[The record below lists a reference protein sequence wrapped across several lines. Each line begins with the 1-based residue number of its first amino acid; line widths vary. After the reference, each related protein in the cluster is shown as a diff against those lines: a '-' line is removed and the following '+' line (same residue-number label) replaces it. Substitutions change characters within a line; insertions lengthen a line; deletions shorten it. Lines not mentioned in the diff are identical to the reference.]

1 MQIGWL
7 EILKVRSSQ
16 GCVSSRLVLDRLQV
30 GARIWVLW
38 RPGSVG
44 PGRHSDRAQHGAQ
57 RSKEAQVGSPASE
70 GMAGVAIEEEGGFLE
85 HVSLFPA
92 LASNKMC
99 GSFRNHRK
107 WLLRVRWFVQG
118 GYSKKPVL
126 SIWLLR

>member
-92 LASNKMC
+92 LASNKC
-99 GSFRNHRK
+99 VVLFVITGNGFLESVGLFRAVTPRNQ
-107 WLLRVRWFVQG
+107 F
-118 GYSKKPVL
+118 
-126 SIWLLR
+126 